1 MGSRSC
7 IWGDPPSRNEGLC
20 RETGRVFGPSPEG
33 PSCLLQGVPKTSG
46 TPWGCPVA
54 GDLGP
59 RDRGQGVFRVSL
71 GPDPPCGSL
80 SPPHKER
87 MKGNKLCA
95 EDKGSR
101 EAAHD
106 RRLSLAQTRPRDAM
120 GRAQPGFWSW
130 RTQKALT
137 LRAPRLCTF
146 LYYGLEFK
154 VRDADMEAWR
164 GLWEG
169 DGGIW
174 GRW

>member
-1 MGSRSC
+1 M
-7 IWGDPPSRNEGLC
+7 
-20 RETGRVFGPSPEG
+20 
-33 PSCLLQGVPKTSG
+33 
-46 TPWGCPVA
+46 
-54 GDLGP
+54 
-59 RDRGQGVFRVSL
+59 SL

-87 MKGNKLCA
+87 MKGSKLCA